1 MKITFI
7 LPYLNLTGGLRVVSV
22 YAKLLADKGHTVTVV
37 SPNKRESS
45 LKEKI
50 GALLLRKNIAIK
62 KSNFDMSF
70 FEDAPYQVKILD
82 KFRPVMEKDIPDADI
97 VIATFWNTAE
107 WVSDYTKPK
116 GKKHYF
122 IQHYEVHPWMP
133 IERVKATLRL
143 PIKKIV
149 VSQWI
154 ADVLKDEYDD
164 PNAIVVA
171 NGVDHQKFFAPI
183 RCKQNVPTIGMMYS
197 QRSYKGC
204 DAAFEAYRKAK
215 ETVSNLKLIAFGTQ
229 EPTSQFSLPEDT
241 EYYLKPAQ
249 ENLKDI
255 YSKCDAWIFS
265 SRSEGFG
272 LPILEAMACRTPV
285 VGTKAGAAPDLI
297 NQANG
302 FLVEIDDV
310 TAMANAIVDIAAMTQ
325 EKWQQLSKN
334 AYEASL
340 NHSWT
345 ESLNYFEQA
354 LND

>member
-1 MKITFI
+1 
-7 LPYLNLTGGLRVVSV
+7 
-22 YAKLLADKGHTVTVV
+22 
-37 SPNKRESS
+37 
-45 LKEKI
+45 
-50 GALLLRKNIAIK
+50 
-62 KSNFDMSF
+62 MSF
-70 FEDAPYQVKILD
+70 FEDAPYLVKILD
-82 KFRPVMEKDIPDADI
+82 TFRPVVEKDLPDADI

-107 WVSDYTKPK
+107 WVSDYTESK
-116 GKKHYF
+116 GKKYYF

-154 ADVLKDEYDD
+154 ADVLKDEYGD

-171 NGVDHQKFFAPI
+171 NGVDHQKFFAPV
-183 RCKQNVPTIGMMYS
+183 RCKQGVPTIGMMYS

-204 DAAFEAYRKAK
+204 DVAFEAYRRAK
-215 ETVSNLKLIAFGTQ
+215 ETVPNLKLIAFGTQ

-249 ENLKDI
+249 ENLKEI

-285 VGTKAGAAPDLI
+285 VGTMAGAAPDLI
-297 NQANG
+297 TQANG

-310 TAMANAIVDIAAMTQ
+310 AAMTNAIVEIAAMTQ
-325 EKWQQLSKN
+325 EQWQQLSQN
-334 AYEASL
+334 AYETSL

-345 ESLNYFEQA
+345 ESLNHFEKA
-354 LND
+354 LYD